1 MPLSPFEPRGLA
13 PGGSICRPHPR
24 RCCHSKDTGRVCSRR
39 PPSVGNSHKTIR
51 SRSSVPSSAPL
62 YLPIP
67 HVRIPTDSTRRSR
80 FRVHRRDLSPQSG
93 KTLRPNAVCKD
104 LPYGRRRHGKRAKP
118 LVFNG
123 IMKCVGGLGSP
134 GCSIKKAP
142 PVQGA
147 GGPVRQLP
155 SPELNC

>member
-1 MPLSPFEPRGLA
+1 MPLSPFEPCGLA
-13 PGGSICRPHPR
+13 PGGSNGRPHPQ
-24 RCCHSKDTGRVCSRR
+24 RCCHSKDIGRVCSRR

-80 FRVHRRDLSPQSG
+80 FRVHRRGLSPQSG
-93 KTLRPNAVCKD
+93 KTLRPNALCKD

-118 LVFNG
+118 LVFHG

-134 GCSIKKAP
+134 CCSIKKAP